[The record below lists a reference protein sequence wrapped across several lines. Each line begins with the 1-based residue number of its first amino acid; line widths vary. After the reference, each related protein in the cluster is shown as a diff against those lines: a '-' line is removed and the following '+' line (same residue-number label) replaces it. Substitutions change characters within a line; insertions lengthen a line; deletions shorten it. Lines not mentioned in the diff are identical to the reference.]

1 MGVGSLRTCQHA
13 IFKDFVPQLQ
23 IRPKGRRMVDHPSE
37 EEQLRI
43 LNHIKELNDPQ
54 LLDRVDK
61 EPLKSGDL
69 VSLRRFVYEQDANNS
84 TRSKMKLQKAIIM
97 TINEE
102 KQLGL
107 FKYYKIFNFVT
118 KKEEYVWGGSLEVIS
133 IG

>member
-1 MGVGSLRTCQHA
+1 MIV
-13 IFKDFVPQLQ
+13 K
-23 IRPKGRRMVDHPSE
+23 SE
-37 EEQLRI
+37 ILLLRI

-118 KKEEYVWGGSLEVIS
+118 KQEEYVWGGSLEVIS
-133 IG
+133 IS

>member
-1 MGVGSLRTCQHA
+1 MA
-13 IFKDFVPQLQ
+13 
-23 IRPKGRRMVDHPSE
+23 DHPTE

-43 LNHIKELNDPQ
+43 LNRIKELNDPQ

-97 TINEE
+97 TINKE

-133 IG
+133 IS

>member
-1 MGVGSLRTCQHA
+1 MIIMEEVETQKG
-13 IFKDFVPQLQ
+13 FWFPKDNEIVQEFS
-23 IRPKGRRMVDHPSE
+23 KYNE

-43 LNHIKELNDPQ
+43 LHHIKELNDPQ

-69 VSLRRFVYEQDANNS
+69 VSLRLFVYEQDANNS
-84 TRSKMKLQKAIIM
+84 TRSKMKQQKAIIM

-118 KKEEYVWGGSLEVIS
+118 KQEEYVWGGSLEVIS
-133 IG
+133 IS

>member
-1 MGVGSLRTCQHA
+1 MA
-13 IFKDFVPQLQ
+13 
-23 IRPKGRRMVDHPSE
+23 DHPTE

-69 VSLRRFVYEQDANNS
+69 VNLRRFIYAPGPNNS
-84 TRSKMKLQKAIIM
+84 TRSKMKWQKAIIM
-97 TINEE
+97 TIDED